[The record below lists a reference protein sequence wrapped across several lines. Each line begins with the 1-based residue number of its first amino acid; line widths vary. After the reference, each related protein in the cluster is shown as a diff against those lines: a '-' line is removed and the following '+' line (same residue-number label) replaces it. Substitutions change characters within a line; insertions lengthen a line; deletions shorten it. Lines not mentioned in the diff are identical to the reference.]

1 MLPEKVKANG
11 AAPKLKSRAPKKR
24 GGHVPV
30 GTFLIEKG
38 GVGSFREMKSDMPRI
53 VGGVFQWVKIALFE
67 CFVTLYIVEKKITC
81 LNKMTQHRIEPARK
95 CVAY

>member
-1 MLPEKVKANG
+1 MGGAGAPGKVGKANG

-38 GVGSFREMKSDMPRI
+38 GVWSFREMKSDMRRN
-53 VGGVFQWVKIALFE
+53 GGRCIFSGLKS
-67 CFVTLYIVEKKITC
+67 LYLSV
-81 LNKMTQHRIEPARK
+81 L
-95 CVAY
+95 